1 GGQDMTMT
9 AAQLLAER
17 RWVVRA
23 YGASLV
29 GGVVWIAALLLRLP
43 NPLETDWAKVLFML
57 APLVLLPLGLRL
69 VAPQA
74 VTEKPGRL
82 RQIIAALQLPAAMLL
97 GGAFLLPQGFLAA
110 ALAVPWLALT
120 GLIALIGLGRIWQH
134 GHGPL
139 HELCMD
145 AGLVYV
151 AVG

>member
-1 GGQDMTMT
+1 
-9 AAQLLAER
+9 
-17 RWVVRA
+17 
-23 YGASLV
+23 
-29 GGVVWIAALLLRLP
+29 
-43 NPLETDWAKVLFML
+43 
-57 APLVLLPLGLRL
+57 
-69 VAPQA
+69 
-74 VTEKPGRL
+74 

-151 AVG
+151 AVGGAWAVLDRLGTRPLGFESVIVLLTAIHFHYAGFVLPIVTGLAIREVGGRVAWGAGVGVIVGVPVVAAGITATQLNLGSL